1 MRRIFTHL
9 PIWGFLVLSIPAFA
23 QKNALNFNGLDNSVT
38 MLNDEIGAISP
49 TGDFT
54 VGFWAYVPSLLA
66 GQHQFMSQGTFGSAA
81 FYIGYDGDN
90 NGDIMLGD
98 FWMDSGIPMPVGR
111 WTHIALTF
119 DGSQGLATLYIDA
132 VPVALNG
139 YAITGLSVPFQLG
152 VQTDG
157 SQMMTGSI
165 DDLQIWNSARSGQD
179 IKASLFGTVNTTTP
193 DPELEA
199 YYAMDEASGSGIVTS
214 PVGSGVQG
222 TLNGNTTT
230 AWVPSP
236 IQSNSN
242 AINFGTGHDRV
253 DIPNASGI
261 YDLTS
266 GSTIEFWVN
275 PASIA
280 SGNMTIL
287 GNRGPDGI
295 RYSFDISSTTIG
307 VNTSGGSGTIPYSFT
322 AGTWYHLAFVNNA
335 GVTTVFVNGVQ
346 QSTTIAS
353 NFAGDGTVSAQPF
366 SIGLALNNTPGT
378 DDTEPLSGSV
388 DEVRVWTIPRSQSD
402 ITTFMNNAMS
412 GSESGLVGLFGFDY
426 GDPGGNNTGLLTAY
440 DNTPNNNHGTLTNF
454 TGLSAGTTSNFVT
467 GTSLTPVPLPIT
479 LARFTAIRQG
489 NQALLQ
495 WQTDV
500 EENSH
505 DFTIERSTDGSHFT
519 DIGTVA
525 AAGNSNKPQ
534 QYDFTDLTPGKNAN
548 YYRLKESDIDGKFT
562 YSSIQLVTF
571 PIAGRLVWYTTSSKT
586 VEVYLQ
592 QGSSE
597 LYTLTDLNGR
607 TLREGQLSGG
617 KTDISGFPAGLYI
630 VKVVTA
636 SGSVMSSRILIP

>member
-1 MRRIFTHL
+1 
-9 PIWGFLVLSIPAFA
+9 
-23 QKNALNFNGLDNSVT
+23 
-38 MLNDEIGAISP
+38 
-49 TGDFT
+49 
-54 VGFWAYVPSLLA
+54 
-66 GQHQFMSQGTFGSAA
+66 MSQGAIGNLAL
-81 FYIGYDGDN
+81 YIGYDGDN
-90 NGDIMLGD
+90 NGDIMIGD
-98 FWMDSGIPMPVGR
+98 LWTDTGIPIPVGR
-111 WTHIALTF
+111 WVHIAVSVLT
-119 DGSQGLATLYIDA
+119 STSETKLYIDGA
-132 VPVALNG
+132 FAANNSIVILG
-139 YAITGLSVPFQLG
+139 SSTPFQLG

-157 SQMMTGSI
+157 SQIMTGSI
-165 DDLQIWNSARSGQD
+165 DELQIWNSVRTDAE
-179 IKASLFGTVNTTTP
+179 IKASLFGPVDLTSP
-193 DPELEA
+193 DLEA
-199 YYAMDEASGSGIVTS
+199 YYAMDEASGSGMVTS

-261 YDLTS
+261 YDLSS
-266 GSTIEFWVN
+266 GSTVEFWVN
-275 PASIA
+275 PTSLPGT
-280 SGNMTIL
+280 STIL

-322 AGTWYHLAFVNNA
+322 AGTWYHLAFVNTA

-353 NFAGDGTVSAQPF
+353 NFFSSTIATQPL

-378 DDTEPLSGSV
+378 DDSEPLSGSV
-388 DEVRVWTIPRSQSD
+388 DEVRLWTIPRSQSD

-412 GSESGLVGLFGFDY
+412 GSESGLQGLFGFDY

-534 QYDFTDLTPGKNAN
+534 QYDFTDPTPGKNAN

-597 LYTLTDLNGR
+597 LYTLTDLSGR